1 MKIYLLTKRF
11 CWGLFLVLQIAC
23 ATTPSQNPAASNE
36 ALPAPPTEHG
46 TSSQGKGQQSSDKQQ
61 ISKEEAIAIA
71 NEQAA
76 KSYQSLES
84 FKVVACEQS
93 RLWVIIYDGGGPE
106 YYIDKVSGSIL
117 SLQKFPQA
125 LNADAAIS
133 ASGRNN
139 KISGTKAI
147 EIAKKHFVDFL
158 VSNGDAGEHV
168 NEYDAFACELDNAWR
183 VFFEYHAAPDR
194 DTATLPNN
202 NPPSYVIDKKT
213 GTIIFTT
220 HPTGL

>member
-1 MKIYLLTKRF
+1 MKIYSLTKRF
-11 CWGLFLVLQIAC
+11 CWALFLVLQIAC

-36 ALPAPPTEHG
+36 ALPASRTEHG
-46 TSSQGKGQQSSDKQQ
+46 TSSPGKGQQSSDKQQ
-61 ISKEEAIAIA
+61 ISKGEAIAIA
-71 NEQAA
+71 NEHAA

-84 FKVVACEQS
+84 FRVVACEQS

-106 YYIDKVSGSIL
+106 YYLDKMSGSIL
-117 SLQKFPQA
+117 SVQKFPQA
-125 LNADAAIS
+125 LNAHTAIG

-139 KISGTKAI
+139 RISGAKAI

-158 VSNGDAGEHV
+158 VSKGDAREHV
-168 NEYDAFACELDNAWR
+168 NDYDAFVCELDNAWR

-194 DTATLPNN
+194 NTATLPNS

-213 GTIIFTT
+213 GEIIFTT
-220 HPTGL
+220 HPTG